1 MAAPASA
8 PSRDRRPGSTVRAA
22 AAAALLWALTALALA
37 ALDGRVE
44 HATLALLLVLA
55 AALSGLLL
63 PPGPSVAVC
72 TLAVAAFNWSL
83 VPPRGSL
90 RVALQP
96 DALLLATTVLVGGLV
111 AALVARQRRAA
122 ERAAAQAARAEARRA
137 WAEALRGAGHPRE
150 LALPLLDRLRAS
162 LHDQPGVRS
171 ASLWLP
177 AEGPRSEAWIGDPPS
192 AGQREGAA
200 LAHRLGRAFGPGTGR
215 HEAAEAWILPLTGP
229 QGPEGVLVLGLARA
243 ERGPADPAW
252 AEGLAALP
260 ELLEPYAAA
269 LAQARLREAAA
280 AARAEAEATTL
291 RNTLLAAIAH
301 DQRTPLAA
309 LLGAATALREDA
321 RPPDP
326 AAARRGPARG
336 PDPARRA
343 ALLDTVIEEAEGLV
357 RLSENSLQLARLEAP
372 GARLAADWE
381 SVEEIVATVLA
392 RARRRDPGRR
402 LKARVEPGL
411 PLLQADAA
419 RLVQLLDNLVDNA
432 LRHGGPAGPVELLAR
447 RQDGGLLLAVRD
459 RGPGVPRALRER
471 IFQPF
476 ERGPRAPGEAAPQR
490 RGAGLG
496 LALGRAIANA
506 HGGQLRLRARAH
518 GGASFECWLPLAADA
533 PAPGQ
538 VPPAPGPAPAGPGTV
553 APGPAVPPPLSAGP
567 SAPPTPRPPWP
578 AVAPADRATPPAE
591 PPSRPPPAVE
601 PPGPPPPAA
610 HPSGPPWPAAPP
622 PSLPMPAAQPFGPP
636 WPAAESPDPPPP
648 GPLRPALAGPAAA
661 PPSLATPP

>member
-1 MAAPASA
+1 MAPLAAP
-8 PSRDRRPGSTVRAA
+8 PSPARRPGSSGRTL
-22 AAAALLWALTALALA
+22 AAAALLWGLTALALA

-96 DALLLATTVLVGGLV
+96 DVLLLATTVLVGGLV

-137 WAEALRGAGHPRE
+137 WAEALRGAAHPRE
-150 LALPLLDRLRAS
+150 LAAALLDRLREG
-162 LHDQPGVRS
+162 LRDRPGLLG

-177 AEGPRSEAWIGDPPS
+177 AAGSWPEAWVGDPPG
-192 AGQREGAA
+192 AEQREGAG
-200 LAHRLGRAFGPGTGR
+200 LAHRLGRAFGPGTGH
-215 HEAAEAWILPLTGP
+215 HEASSAWILPLPGP

-243 ERGPADPAW
+243 ERGPADPVW

-260 ELLEPYAAA
+260 ELLEPYAEA

-280 AARAEAEATTL
+280 TARAEAEATTL
-291 RNTLLAAIAH
+291 RNTLLASIAH

-309 LLGAATALREDA
+309 LLGAATALRETD
-321 RPPDP
+321 RPL
-326 AAARRGPARG
+326 
-336 PDPARRA
+336 DPARRA

-392 RARRRDPGRR
+392 RARRHDPARR

-459 RGPGVPRALRER
+459 RGPGVPLALRER

-496 LALGRAIANA
+496 LALGRAIAAA
-506 HGGQLRLRARAH
+506 HGGRLRLRARAH

-533 PAPGQ
+533 PAAGE
-538 VPPAPGPAPAGPGTV
+538 VPLAADPASARSERPAPDG
-553 APGPAVPPPLSAGP
+553 
-567 SAPPTPRPPWP
+567 
-578 AVAPADRATPPAE
+578 
-591 PPSRPPPAVE
+591 
-601 PPGPPPPAA
+601 
-610 HPSGPPWPAAPP
+610 
-622 PSLPMPAAQPFGPP
+622 PAAQPRL
-636 WPAAESPDPPPP
+636 PAP
-648 GPLRPALAGPAAA
+648 RPRE
-661 PPSLATPP
+661 TPP